1 MRRAGE
7 QLHEVGS
14 IQHVVAEHQH
24 AVQGTTAGLPLFER

>member
-14 IQHVVAEHQH
+14 MQHVVAEHQH
-24 AVQGTTAGLPLFER
+24 AVQGMTTGRPFFER